1 MTQDKIKMIHRWYS
15 WILAVIMTV
24 LGVLFI
30 LSCLDIYTSG
40 PRPYSSATIGF
51 RFHKILIPV
60 IIGCIGVIGG
70 AVLDLLLPTEATRA
84 KSMTHPKEIMLRMRK
99 RADLPPV
106 KKEIRLRFLYRLV
119 TALIFTGLMI
129 YPLGYFLTPE
139 HFSISDLN
147 SDITHAVMVVMIPA
161 TIGLALC
168 WLCRVVVC
176 KSYQRETSL
185 YKKAI
190 ATGKQKNTAMDSKSK
205 HGHLFILPAVRIFV
219 VIIAMVF
226 LILGIFNGGAEDV
239 LKKAIAICTEC
250 IGLG

>member
-15 WILAVIMTV
+15 WILAAIMTI

-40 PRPYSSATIGF
+40 PRPYSSAAIGF
-51 RFHKILIPV
+51 RFLKILIPV

-70 AVLDLLLPTEATRA
+70 FVLNLLLPTKTTRV
-84 KSMTHPKEIMLRMRK
+84 KSINHPKEIMLRMRK
-99 RADLPPV
+99 KADMPPV
-106 KKEIRLRFLYRLV
+106 KKEIRLRLLYRLV
-119 TALIFTGLMI
+119 AALLFICLMV

-139 HFSISDLN
+139 HFSISNLN
-147 SDITHAVMVVMIPA
+147 SDIIRAVIVVMIPTA
-161 TIGLALC
+161 IGLALC
-168 WLCRVVVC
+168 WLCRVLVY

-185 YKKAI
+185 YKKSL
-190 ATGKQKNTAMDSKSK
+190 ATRKQKPSSNDAKQK
-205 HGHLFILPAVRIFV
+205 HSHHFALLAIRIFV
-219 VIIAMVF
+219 VIMALAF

>member
-15 WILAVIMTV
+15 WFLAAIMTI
-24 LGVLFI
+24 LGVLFV

-40 PRPYSSATIGF
+40 PRPYSSAAIGF
-51 RFHKILIPV
+51 RFRKILIPV

-70 AVLDLLLPTEATRA
+70 VVLNLLLPAEVTRA
-84 KSMTHPKEIMLRMRK
+84 KSMMHPKEIMLRMRK
-99 RADLPPV
+99 KADIPPV
-106 KKEIRLRFLYRLV
+106 KKEIRLRLLYRLV
-119 TALIFTGLMI
+119 AALLFICLMI

-139 HFSISDLN
+139 HFSISNLN
-147 SDITHAVMVVMIPA
+147 SDITRSVMVVMIPA
-161 TIGLALC
+161 AIGLALC
-168 WLCRVVVC
+168 WLCRVLVY

-190 ATGKQKNTAMDSKSK
+190 TPGKQKTSSNDTKQK
-205 HGHLFILPAVRIFV
+205 HSHHFALSAIRIFV
-219 VIIAMVF
+219 VIIAVAF
-226 LILGIFNGGAEDV
+226 LMLGIFNGGAEDV